1 MTAPTQ
7 PRRRRRPR
15 RSVAQREQAGIAI
28 LAVVTAVAI
37 CLTIVNEF
45 GTRTNID
52 LLQSRNN
59 LDQARASLLA
69 RSALNLTD
77 LVLRLQKRLDN
88 AARQFPRLEGVQVT
102 DFADPLMGAFGG
114 DAEQVESAIGVPIA
128 DTKGLGVS
136 FGSFG
141 VRITPIDGKV
151 NVNCADG
158 APAQQKLVRSALEA
172 LLFPDAFNPIFET
185 ETADGWRRDRKTQ
198 IDAILDYIDPNLDRA
213 DTPGAPEDYGYEN
226 LRDPYKPKNRKIDT
240 VSELKL
246 VRGVDARFWTLFGSA
261 FRVAGECKIN
271 LRAVD
276 DPKIVAALITL
287 AARANDPAANDLNN
301 VWALSNLVIQA
312 KQLGFYFNDVAAF
325 TSFVKDPAAA
335 LLGLGGDG
343 AGGTGGTGTGGTGTG
358 TGASPITLPPGLQGV
373 ELEAA
378 KLNQIVAAG
387 PIRLYEV
394 EVYGEVA
401 RGGILNPL
409 RRTIRAT
416 WDQDFVL
423 QQSRVKDKLPAGR
436 NRNGAWLYLREE

>member
-1 MTAPTQ
+1 
-7 PRRRRRPR
+7 
-15 RSVAQREQAGIAI
+15 
-28 LAVVTAVAI
+28 
-37 CLTIVNEF
+37 
-45 GTRTNID
+45 
-52 LLQSRNN
+52 
-59 LDQARASLLA
+59 
-69 RSALNLTD
+69 
-77 LVLRLQKRLDN
+77 VLRLQKRLDN
-88 AARQFPRLEGVQVT
+88 AARQFPQLEGVQVT